1 MLKIIIPAT
10 LIIILLIVTL
20 IGAAML
26 FSSAFSLLKTTGSLV
41 EVGQAAIAG
50 ALNILLAII
59 LVLIAV
65 ALMILLL
72 ELGISTF

>member
-1 MLKIIIPAT
+1 
-10 LIIILLIVTL
+10 
-20 IGAAML
+20 ML